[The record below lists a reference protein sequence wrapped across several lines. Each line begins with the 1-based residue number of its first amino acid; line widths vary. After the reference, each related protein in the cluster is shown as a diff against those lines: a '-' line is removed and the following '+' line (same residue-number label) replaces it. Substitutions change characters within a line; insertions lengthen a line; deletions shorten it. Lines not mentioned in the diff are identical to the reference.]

1 MKEIVIDELEALMQT
16 YRPHGVWSAEEEEI
30 LKKYYR
36 KVPSAALVK
45 YVGHS
50 WEACK
55 QKAGKLGIVEPRC
68 R

>member
-1 MKEIVIDELEALMQT
+1 LKEIIIEELEELAKT
-16 YRPHGVWSAEEEEI
+16 YRPHGVWSDEEKEI

-55 QKAGKLGIVEPRC
+55 QKAAELGVTEPR
-68 R
+68 RR